1 MRGMRVCMLRRY
13 ARVQGESSRLH
24 AFTPPACTRR
34 AASLACAML
43 PQRDSILSLLADED
57 SDSAALVQNQL
68 VARGEAVLA
77 DLRELLPA
85 AQGRA
90 ERRLKEVIVQ
100 IAGDAAE
107 KKFGRLCSSF
117 GDNGDIEDAA
127 WTLAEVVAPGE
138 DFGGQRRQLA
148 EWGATLAHRL
158 RGKDTAI
165 QQCSAISALVGSE
178 LGFRGNEDDY
188 YAEEN
193 SLLPR
198 VIEGR
203 RGNPIT
209 LCLIYMIVGHH
220 AGLPVQG
227 VGLPGHFVVR
237 IGGIFLD
244 PFHGGRRLQ
253 LEDCQKLLESQGL
266 DLQPHHLLP
275 CKPRV
280 MLARILNNLLHAAET
295 GDPTLGDKLNG
306 WLQALQRAAV

>member
-1 MRGMRVCMLRRY
+1 
-13 ARVQGESSRLH
+13 
-24 AFTPPACTRR
+24 
-34 AASLACAML
+34 ML

-57 SDSAALVQNQL
+57 SDSAALVQAQL
-68 VARGEAVLA
+68 VSRGEAVLA
-77 DLRELLPA
+77 DLRELLPDA
-85 AQGRA
+85 TGRA

-107 KKFGRLCSSF
+107 RRFGVLCAEF
-117 GDNGDIEDAA
+117 GGDGNVEEAA

-138 DFGGQRRQLA
+138 DFSTMRAQLDR
-148 EWGATLAHRL
+148 WGATLAHRL
-158 RGKDTAI
+158 EGKETVI
-165 QQCSAISALVGSE
+165 QQCNTMAAFLGSE
-178 LGFRGNEDDY
+178 LGLRGNEDDY

-198 VIEGR
+198 VIENR

-209 LCLIYMIVGHH
+209 LCLIYIAVGKR
-220 AGLPVQG
+220 AGLPIQG

-237 IGGIFLD
+237 VGGVFFD

-266 DLQPHHLLP
+266 ELQPHHLQA
-275 CKPRV
+275 CSPRV

-295 GDPTLGDKLNG
+295 GDPALGEKLHG